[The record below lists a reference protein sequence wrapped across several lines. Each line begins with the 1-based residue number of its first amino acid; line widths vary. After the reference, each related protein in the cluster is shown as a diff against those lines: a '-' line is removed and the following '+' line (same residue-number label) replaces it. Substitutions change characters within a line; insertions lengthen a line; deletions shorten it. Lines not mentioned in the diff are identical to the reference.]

1 MVGSA
6 PGVRDNAIK
15 HWVGWLMR
23 WVGWFLARAVAV
35 MDIHETFV
43 PESHRGR
50 DLGATLAHAAF
61 TLAAS
66 RGLASPW
73 VMQSPLDHPVQLY
86 IYRRA
91 SLVKYTGRCTN
102 EFAALPRP
110 GWAVRPSCSYISDS
124 FLPRSRASGRKVSVY
139 RQYPVI
145 KYKTRTRDNSEALIV
160 RGADYNVDHLNV

>member
-1 MVGSA
+1 
-6 PGVRDNAIK
+6 
-15 HWVGWLMR
+15 MR

-73 VMQSPLDHPVQLY
+73 DAAVTSVPPCATLYLPQS
-86 IYRRA
+86 ITGETYR
-91 SLVKYTGRCTN
+91 
-102 EFAALPRP
+102 AAH
-110 GWAVRPSCSYISDS
+110 
-124 FLPRSRASGRKVSVY
+124 
-139 RQYPVI
+139 
-145 KYKTRTRDNSEALIV
+145 E
-160 RGADYNVDHLNV
+160 